1 MNKKMISATALTW
14 ACLAWACQKSPMQ
27 DEPALTSANINITGQ
42 SNLTPKELLGKMI
55 YFDASLS
62 EPVGRQACASCHMP
76 ENGWTGLGS
85 KAIGG
90 ATSGAIAGISEGAFA
105 GRFGNRRPP
114 SAAYATYSP
123 VFKMIE
129 DGEFKGGL
137 FWDGRATGSRL
148 GIPAAEQALGPF
160 LSYAEQNHPTAADL
174 LAKLNSPA
182 YQDLWQQV
190 WGSPISTA
198 NVEQTNLNYDRVGL
212 SIAAYEASKEVN
224 PFSSKYDAFLRG
236 ETDLTAEEK
245 LGLAVFN
252 KDGKCFRCHLSEG
265 NTNNPP
271 LFTDFEYYN
280 IGIPK
285 NTQNPY
291 YNTNPSFIDLGLGG
305 FLQGSTNPT
314 WKSAARNNM
323 GKFKTPTLRNIA
335 KGSNKRFMHNGAF
348 TSLEQVVDFYN
359 TRDDSKSRGRWPKPE
374 YADNLQKGWLGNL
387 GLTKK
392 EQAALVAFMKTLSDG
407 YTSSSPSSPVN

>member
-1 MNKKMISATALTW
+1 MALTVT
-14 ACLAWACQKSPMQ
+14 CLAMACQKATIQEMPEISSSS
-27 DEPALTSANINITGQ
+27 LNIAGQ

-55 YFDASLS
+55 YFDANLS
-62 EPVGRQACASCHMP
+62 EPVGRQACASCHLP
-76 ENGWTGLGS
+76 ENGYSGFASLPLG
-85 KAIGG
+85 GQF
-90 ATSGAIAGISEGAFA
+90 SGAVAGIGEGAFP
-105 GRFGNRRPP
+105 GRFGNRRAP
-114 SAAYATYSP
+114 SSAYATFSP
-123 VFKMIE
+123 VLKIIE
-129 DGEFKGGL
+129 DNEFKGGL
-137 FWDGRATGSRL
+137 FWDGRATGLRL

-160 LSYAEQNHPTAADL
+160 LSYAEQNHPSAADV
-174 LAKLNSPA
+174 LAKLSSPA
-182 YQDLWQQV
+182 YHELWLQV

-198 NVEQTNLNYDRVGL
+198 SQEQINLNYDRVGL

-224 PFSSKYDAFLRG
+224 PFSSKYDAFLRK
-236 ETDLTAEEK
+236 ETDLSPEEK

-252 KDGKCFRCHLSEG
+252 NDGKCFRCHLSEG
-265 NTNNPP
+265 NASNPP

-291 YNTNPSFIDLGLGG
+291 YLTNPTFVDLGLGG
-305 FLQGSTNPT
+305 FLQKSTNPL
-314 WKSAARNNM
+314 WRSAAKNNM

-374 YADNLQKGWLGNL
+374 YDDNLQKGWLGNL
-387 GLTKK
+387 ALTKK
-392 EQAALVAFMKTLSDG
+392 QQNAIVAFMKTLNDG
-407 YTSSSPSSPVN
+407 WSKSAASSVN

>member
-14 ACLAWACQKSPMQ
+14 ACLAWACQKSPVQ
-27 DEPALTSANINITGQ
+27 DEPAITSAHINIIGQ

-62 EPVGRQACASCHMP
+62 EPVGRQACASCHLP

-90 ATSGAIAGISEGAFA
+90 ATSGAIAGISEGAFS

-114 SAAYATYSP
+114 SAAYATFSP

-148 GIPAAEQALGPF
+148 GIPTAEQALGPF
-160 LSYAEQNHPTAADL
+160 LSYAEQNHPTAADVL
-174 LAKLNSPA
+174 TKLNSSA
-182 YQDLWQQV
+182 YQDLWLQV

-236 ETDLTAEEK
+236 ETELTAEEK

-252 KDGKCFRCHLSEG
+252 NDGKCFRCHVSSG
-265 NTNNPP
+265 NANNPP
-271 LFTDFEYYN
+271 LFTDFQYYN

-285 NTQNPY
+285 NPQNPY
-291 YNTNPSFIDLGLGG
+291 YKTNPSFIDLGLGG
-305 FLQGSTNPT
+305 FLQNNTKPA

-335 KGSNKRFMHNGAF
+335 IGTNKRFMHNGSF

-359 TRDDSKSRGRWPKPE
+359 SRDDSKSRGKWARPE
-374 YADNLQKGWLGNL
+374 YDDNLQKGWLGNL

-407 YTSSSPSSPVN
+407 YTSASPSSAV

>member
-1 MNKKMISATALTW
+1 MNKNLISAVALTLT
-14 ACLAWACQKSPMQ
+14 CLAMACQKSIIQEMP
-27 DEPALTSANINITGQ
+27 EISSSSLTIAGQ

-55 YFDASLS
+55 YFDANLS
-62 EPVGRQACASCHMP
+62 EPVGRQACASCHLP
-76 ENGWTGLGS
+76 DNGYTGFASLPLG
-85 KAIGG
+85 GQF
-90 ATSGAIAGISEGAFA
+90 SGAVAGIGEGAFP
-105 GRFGNRRPP
+105 GRFGNRRAP
-114 SAAYATYSP
+114 SSAYATFSP

-129 DGEFKGGL
+129 DNEFKGGL
-137 FWDGRATGSRL
+137 FWDGRATGLRL

-160 LSYAEQNHPTAADL
+160 VNLLEQNHPTSLDVL
-174 LAKLNSPA
+174 NKLKIPA
-182 YQDLWQQV
+182 YQNIWQQV

-198 NVEQTNLNYDRVGL
+198 TQEQINLNYDRVGL

-224 PFSSKYDAFLRG
+224 PFSSKYDAFLRK
-236 ETDLTAEEK
+236 ETDLTPEEK

-265 NTNNPP
+265 NASNPP

-291 YNTNPSFIDLGLGG
+291 YLTNPAFIDLGLGG
-305 FLQGSTNPT
+305 FLQKSTNPV
-314 WKSAARNNM
+314 WKSAAKNNM

-335 KGSNKRFMHNGAF
+335 KGSNKRFMHNGVF

-374 YADNLQKGWLGNL
+374 YDDNLQKGWLGNQ
-387 GLTKK
+387 GLSKK
-392 EQAALVAFMKTLSDG
+392 QVSAIVAFMKTLNDG
-407 YTSSSPSSPVN
+407 WSNNASVPVN